1 MTASYL
7 EEGRRIPGQR
17 RKTPERGRKIPEQ
30 GRSFPEQMHNE
41 NCTEFLRLGVPCAVG
56 ILRTERYWAVSYG
69 FLDSRQKAN
78 IRLMKHTDVHA
89 RLSDG
94 RLNPSDLP
102 AGTALPY
109 LTAYSILA
117 KITGVPLF
125 AFDSAGA
132 AFGSRYPKNN
142 LPAEAQAY
150 FRGDVAA
157 YNSWRN
163 LILDAQLLA
172 VRGPVDCDAW
182 DGLRRVA
189 RICRGRAFATRL
201 YHVSSRVPE
210 GVLPWDIDR
219 ELVVRID
226 AALVGQGR
234 SSFRQGLGALD
245 ALHRE
250 ALARDVGILPP
261 AKIGR
266 LPKLT
271 DHAAQFPLPP
281 ELAKF
286 WQAASSPDRN
296 ALSFVWRMAR
306 TAGIFSAADNPA
318 PEVFFAMGRGE
329 SLAGLD
335 PQDFGLHRP
344 SQNTYSIYLRRL
356 SCRFTQMGGAGLSD
370 GGSQTEQRW
379 AELKELA
386 RLNPELSST
395 RVWSL
400 AAISKPAVKDG
411 LAPADL
417 DPKWF
422 EARVRELAGP
432 KRRAFLS
439 ACYVLNDLSAAD
451 DGKRHLLP
459 PAGTGVQRQR
469 GRLRRS

>member
-1 MTASYL
+1 MPSSHRVRHGPELA
-7 EEGRRIPGQR
+7 GQS
-17 RKTPERGRKIPEQ
+17 
-30 GRSFPEQMHNE
+30 SFSS
-41 NCTEFLRLGVPCAVG
+41 
-56 ILRTERYWAVSYG
+56 ILVSQQ
-69 FLDSRQKAN
+69 SAN
-78 IRLMKHTDVHA
+78 IQLMKLADVHA
-89 RLSDG
+89 CLSDG
-94 RLNPSDLP
+94 RLNPSGLP
-102 AGTALPY
+102 AGIALPY
-109 LTAYSILA
+109 LTAFSILA

-125 AFDSAGA
+125 VFDSAGA
-132 AFGSRYPKNN
+132 AFAARYPKNA
-142 LPAEAQAY
+142 LPAEAEAY
-150 FRGDVAA
+150 FKGDVAA

-172 VRGPVDCDAW
+172 VRGLVDCDAW

-201 YHVSSRVPE
+201 YHVSSRIPE
-210 GVLPWDIDR
+210 GLLPWDIDR
-219 ELVVRID
+219 ELAVRID
-226 AALVGQGR
+226 AALAGQGR

-250 ALARDVGILPP
+250 ALAREAGLLPP

-271 DHAAQFPLPP
+271 DHAAQFQLPP
-281 ELAKF
+281 ALVKF

-306 TAGIFSAADNPA
+306 MAGIFSAADDPA
-318 PEVFFAMGRGE
+318 PEVFFAGGRGE
-329 SLAGLD
+329 TLAGLD

-344 SQNTYSIYLRRL
+344 SQNTYGIYLRRL
-356 SCRFTQMGGAGLSD
+356 SCRFTQMGGAGLPE
-370 GGSQTEQRW
+370 GGSQAERRW
-379 AELKELA
+379 AELKDLA
-386 RLNPELSST
+386 RLDPALSPA

-400 AAISKPAVKDG
+400 AAISKPAINDG

-417 DPKWF
+417 EPQWF
-422 EARVRELAGP
+422 EARIKELAGP

-439 ACYVLNDLSAAD
+439 ACYALNELCAAH

-469 GRLRRS
+469 GRLRPS